1 MVNQFSYNPNNTSGA
16 TNSTYSNATSGNG
29 GSSGGSGG
37 GSNTGGSSNTSVPTP
52 RNLSFRITSDPKG
65 AAILVDGNNTGF
77 ITPHVLTYT
86 DSELLT
92 PKRVSVVNGTNNS
105 VETYIISSE
114 VVFNTT
120 DGTTTTTTGGGG
132 YGGGYSGGGGGGFDS
147 QIISDNE
154 PFTPE
159 RVNFDKPREAQK

>member
-1 MVNQFSYNPNNTSGA
+1 MVNQFSYNPGNTSGA

-37 GSNTGGSSNTSVPTP
+37 SSNTTIPTP

-65 AAILVDGNNTGF
+65 ASILVDGNNTGF
-77 ITPHVLTYT
+77 VTPYILTYSDT
-86 DSELLT
+86 ELLT
-92 PKRVSVVNGTNNS
+92 AKRVSVVNGTNNS

-120 DGTTTTTTGGGG
+120 DGNTTTTTGG
-132 YGGGYSGGGGGGFDS
+132 YGGGYSGGGGATGFDS
-147 QIISDNE
+147 MVISDSE
-154 PFTPE
+154 PFNPNV
-159 RVNFDKPREAQK
+159 VNFDKPREAQK